1 MSADYRLMPPVTGHD
16 IIDDIK
22 DIFRFISGE
31 LNSKLSAS
39 AAADET
45 LARFGVD
52 PNAIAVAGSSAGG
65 QATYWSAMYVSP
77 KPKAIVLLYAMGG
90 DYLVRTYNTI
100 YSLDAHNALSD
111 STISGEE
118 DSSILQRSRDP

>member
-1 MSADYRLMPPVTGHD
+1 MSADYRLMPPATGHD

-31 LNSKLSAS
+31 LNSKLSA
-39 AAADET
+39 AANGTMAQ
-45 LARFGVD
+45 FGVD

-65 QATYWSAMYVSP
+65 QATYWSAMHVSP

-90 DYLVRTYNTI
+90 DYLVCSYYII
-100 YSLDAHNALSD
+100 YSLDAHYAPPD

-118 DSSILQRSRDP
+118 DSPILQRSRNP

>member
-1 MSADYRLMPPVTGHD
+1 MPPATGHD

-31 LNSKLSAS
+31 LNSKLSA
-39 AAADET
+39 AAAAANGT
-45 LARFGVD
+45 MARFGVD

-65 QATYWSAMYVSP
+65 QATYWSAMHVSP

-90 DYLVRTYNTI
+90 DYLVC
-100 YSLDAHNALSD
+100 S
-111 STISGEE
+111 
-118 DSSILQRSRDP
+118 